1 MTVKSL
7 GIVCNDDYDYFLMLQ
22 TINLDDL
29 IIISTFYFFFGDLII
44 LVIKKILTTVGVAL
58 VTATLYQ
65 TINQN
70 I

>member
-44 LVIKKILTTVGVAL
+44 LVIKKILMTVGVAL